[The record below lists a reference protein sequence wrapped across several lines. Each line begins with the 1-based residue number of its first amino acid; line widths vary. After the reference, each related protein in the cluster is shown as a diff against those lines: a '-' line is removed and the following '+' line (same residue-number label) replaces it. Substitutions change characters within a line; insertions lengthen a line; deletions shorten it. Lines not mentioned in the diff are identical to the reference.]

1 MVGVFH
7 EALNVARTRFVGVKL
22 DPEFYGWLERLSKI
36 RKTSVS
42 DTVRAAL
49 THYREIMQLPGN
61 AIFRSE
67 GELNAELLQAYQ
79 LGAPIADLPNNNAT
93 SRSEEP
99 SEGTRSARPSAR
111 RDRDTETQ

>member
-1 MVGVFH
+1 M
-7 EALNVARTRFVGVKL
+7 ARTRFVGVKL

-49 THYREIMQLPGN
+49 THYREIMQLPGI

-79 LGAPIADLPNNNAT
+79 LGGPIADVPNNST
-93 SRSEEP
+93 SRPRSEEP

-111 RDRDTETQ
+111 RDRDTETR